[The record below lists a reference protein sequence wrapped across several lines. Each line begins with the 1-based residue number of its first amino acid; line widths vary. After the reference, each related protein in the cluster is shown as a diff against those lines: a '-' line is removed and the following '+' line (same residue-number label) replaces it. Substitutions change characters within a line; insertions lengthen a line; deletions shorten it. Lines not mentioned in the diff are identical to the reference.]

1 MARYDKR
8 ALVRWTRLAL
18 VLTLMVIMLGAWT
31 RLRDAGLGCP
41 DWPTCYG
48 HLTVPSSP
56 EALAKARELFP
67 HQEVV
72 ARKAWP
78 ETIHRYFASSIGL
91 VILVLAA
98 WMVLRRREPG
108 MPWRHGLLLF
118 LLVCVQGAFGAF
130 TVTEKLYP
138 PVVTAHLII
147 GFSTLTTLFLLYLR
161 LTGAFPRTG
170 DWRIADL
177 RRLVYVAIAVLALQI
192 LLGGWTASNY
202 AAAVCTDLPV
212 CQAGWQQ
219 AWSPAEAFR
228 LFRPEDRSYEF
239 APHLGAAAKVTIHA
253 SHRMGAMLVTLALFI
268 LAVRL
273 YLQAQSRRYRLFAL
287 VLVLALLVQ
296 VGLGIINVRL
306 QLPLVNAVAHNVWA
320 AVLLQI
326 LVALAY
332 AMRRERS

>member
-1 MARYDKR
+1 MRWARF
-8 ALVRWTRLAL
+8 AL

-48 HLTVPSSP
+48 HLSVPSTP
-56 EALAKARELFP
+56 EALARAHELYP

-91 VILVLAA
+91 VILILAV
-98 WMVLRRREPG
+98 WMILRRREPG
-108 MPWRHGLLLF
+108 MPWRHGLLL
-118 LLVCVQGAFGAF
+118 LALVCLQGAFGAF

-138 PVVTAHLII
+138 PVVTGHLLI
-147 GFSTLTTLFLLYLR
+147 GFSTLTALFLLYLR
-161 LTGAFPRTG
+161 LSGAFRRTG
-170 DWRIADL
+170 DWRVADL
-177 RRLVYVAIAVLALQI
+177 QRWVHAAIAIVVLQI
-192 LLGGWTASNY
+192 VLGGWTASNY
-202 AAAVCTDLPV
+202 AAAVCTELPV

-219 AWSPAEAFR
+219 AWAPGEAFR

-239 APHLGAAAKVTIHA
+239 APHLGAAAKITIHA
-253 SHRMGAMLVTLALFI
+253 SHRMGAMLVVFMLLVLA
-268 LAVRL
+268 ARL
-273 YLQAQSRRYRLFAL
+273 YLKAQSRRYRRFAV

-296 VGLGIINVRL
+296 VGLGVVNVTA
-306 QLPLVNAVAHNVWA
+306 QLPLWNAVVHNVWA
-320 AVLLQI
+320 AILLQI
-326 LVALAY
+326 LVALAF